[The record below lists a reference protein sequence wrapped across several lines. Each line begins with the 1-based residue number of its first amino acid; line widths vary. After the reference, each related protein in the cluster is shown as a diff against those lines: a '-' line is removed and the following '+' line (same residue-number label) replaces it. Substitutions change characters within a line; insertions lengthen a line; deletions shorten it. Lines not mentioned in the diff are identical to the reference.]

1 MRRLAECQQRRSIG
15 HRSYQSRAIRTLF
28 LLEGVLASGI
38 GQDRLTAAGNG
49 KRMYANPS
57 ERRVGRDP
65 MSRARRIADHL
76 RSTFRACRRPAD
88 LAAHVGSLSSGRCAG
103 IEGQSLSVCTCSA
116 AALVANSLPSPVK
129 SNGTIQDCIIQA
141 ARTEYSNTASNYN
154 RRCRRTREAIG
165 DQSHSATHYML
176 GLLRPTTVG
185 QSRATLSLISP

>member
-1 MRRLAECQQRRSIG
+1 VNKVAFFYPESGVRSQCCRRLLLSLPLRAPSVPGTVSKHPAPAGPPESRRLTTTTHADAPPR
-15 HRSYQSRAIRTLF
+15 HRSYQSRAIRTLL

-49 KRMYANPS
+49 KRMCANPS

-76 RSTFRACRRPAD
+76 RSTFRACRRPAA

-116 AALVANSLPSPVK
+116 ACS
-129 SNGTIQDCIIQA
+129 DF
-141 ARTEYSNTASNYN
+141 
-154 RRCRRTREAIG
+154 
-165 DQSHSATHYML
+165 
-176 GLLRPTTVG
+176 
-185 QSRATLSLISP
+185 